1 MLRLLVLVQ
10 KWKIVELSH
19 ALFAISL
26 LVRLA
31 AREAWKI
38 PNASFGASHDHN
50 LTTNAALEHIAPQC
64 KSEYSWVLQH
74 SRACPILH

>member
-1 MLRLLVLVQ
+1 MVQ
-10 KWKIVELSH
+10 KWKIVEVSH

-50 LTTNAALEHIAPQC
+50 LTANAALEHIAPQC